1 MERLAPWSSALGL
14 TCRQPCIS
22 LQAVQN
28 NGTLY
33 MHAVFEATV
42 LEKTEADL
50 LGSPRTL
57 QWVRSWRASPTSNQ
71 LLYIV
76 HVKAHAFSCAC
87 LEQRPHYGI
96 RSWLGDCLS
105 SESMSSCRCHMTV
118 VCQPSVM
125 WMFVSDMPEPT

>member
-1 MERLAPWSSALGL
+1 MFNTLGL
-14 TCRQPCIS
+14 TCRQRCVS

-76 HVKAHAFSCAC
+76 HVKAHALSCAC
-87 LEQRPHYGI
+87 LEKLPHYLI
-96 RSWLGDCLS
+96 RSWLRFCL
-105 SESMSSCRCHMTV
+105 
-118 VCQPSVM
+118 
-125 WMFVSDMPEPT
+125 